1 MTKKEIKQHFLKNP
15 KEYQAKKRE
24 FEKFTNGRKL
34 DSDEVI
40 FLVQEC
46 GCEVDASK
54 VKSRLNWLDYFKS
67 QAQATETL

>member
-1 MTKKEIKQHFLKNP
+1 MTVKEIKQYFLKHP
-15 KEYQAKKRE
+15 KEYQAKKSE
-24 FEKFTNGRKL
+24 FEKITDRKL
-34 DSDEVI
+34 DSNEVI